1 MKMNAKM
8 SSSKFKNRLE
18 ILINSVK
25 VVCVNKN
32 DFKY

>member
-1 MKMNAKM
+1 M
-8 SSSKFKNRLE
+8 SSSKFKNSLE

-25 VVCVNKN
+25 VIPVNKN